1 MSNQAI
7 KRPSMVGMDEQL
19 FANVLNIDFFV
30 YSFGS
35 IVSNKREANTG
46 STSDGAGGN
55 MEKGGGTHE
64 QDTGGDDREM
74 TGSKL

>member
-1 MSNQAI
+1 
-7 KRPSMVGMDEQL
+7 MVGMDEQL

-55 MEKGGGTHE
+55 MEKGGGGTHMSR
-64 QDTGGDDREM
+64 TPAEM
-74 TGSKL
+74 TER